1 MFRSSF
7 YHYYQLFKLLAL
19 AFVSLL
25 MQVSGSSAD
34 ECSGHK
40 DPGAATECN
49 PSSDPPASEDKAE
62 PKPGYSFV
70 GSEYVGFFIK
80 GSVPRDKAI
89 ELAGEAFQFVL
100 PTDSAE
106 RVRCAM
112 LVVTINID
120 SAFKIPLHYFFHF
133 PYTEAIWMLE
143 LSKGSYLAIKAHT
156 DSLTMKYVLEYFDKY
171 NTSYGSMTTKKVNGN
186 DTFSLRSEED
196 LLFSATFG
204 ESTESDDT
212 SLIENL
218 WTRSANGG
226 YYKIPWGTAK
236 PSEAYSIKCQVDDSL
251 DKSIFGDVI
260 WDNTAQLYMKR
271 KHECSMATSA
281 ELPPLSD

>member
-1 MFRSSF
+1 MFRLF
-7 YHYYQLFKLLAL
+7 FDHYYQLFKLLAL

-25 MQVSGSSAD
+25 MQVSSSSAD

-40 DPGAATECN
+40 DPGTATQCN
-49 PSSDPPASEDKAE
+49 PSSAPSASKDKAE
-62 PKPGYSFV
+62 PEPGYSFV

-80 GSVPRDKAI
+80 GSIPREKAI
-89 ELAGEAFQFVL
+89 ELAGEAFQFVS
-100 PTDSAE
+100 PEDSPE

-120 SAFKIPLHYFFHF
+120 SAFKIPLPSFFQLL
-133 PYTEAIWMLE
+133 YTEAIWMLE
-143 LSKGSYLAIKAHT
+143 LSKGSYLAIKAYT
-156 DSLTMKYVLEYFDKY
+156 DSLKMKYVLEYFDKY
-171 NTSYGSMTTKKVNGN
+171 NTSYGSMTLKKVNGT
-186 DTFSLRSEED
+186 DTFSLRSEEA

-204 ESTESDDT
+204 ESIESDDT

-218 WTRSANGG
+218 WTRSANGH

-236 PSEAYSIKCQVDDSL
+236 PSKAYSTKCQVDDHR
-251 DKSIFGDVI
+251 DKSIFADVI
-260 WDNTAQLYMKR
+260 WDNTGLLYMKR
-271 KHECSMATSA
+271 KHECSMAITA